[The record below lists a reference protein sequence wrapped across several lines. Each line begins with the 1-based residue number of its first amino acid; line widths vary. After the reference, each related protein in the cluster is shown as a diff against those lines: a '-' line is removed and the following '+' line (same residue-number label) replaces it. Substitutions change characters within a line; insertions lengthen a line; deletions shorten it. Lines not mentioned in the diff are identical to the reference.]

1 MNVWPQVDARCI
13 VQRYRCNNLANSG
26 FIFSCN
32 NEYTSPS
39 AEKSTCQSLRWNK
52 GIFNTLKIC
61 WSLHFSRPP
70 FKFNEPLSLFGQ
82 CHGKSTGCQNSE
94 SQISVGFFIM
104 GLKHWHCKW
113 QYFWDLKLGIAIRG
127 ILISGTSTQRHK
139 EPQRLQR
146 RLVNHVHM
154 R

>member
-1 MNVWPQVDARCI
+1 MQCAKNCTGLITSCLFPRSV
-13 VQRYRCNNLANSG
+13 NSG
-26 FIFSCN
+26 FIFPC

-82 CHGKSTGCQNSE
+82 CHSKSTGCQNSE

-127 ILISGTSTQRHK
+127 INLRNLNTKTQRTSTPA
-139 EPQRLQR
+139 EEAI
-146 RLVNHVHM
+146 VNHVCM